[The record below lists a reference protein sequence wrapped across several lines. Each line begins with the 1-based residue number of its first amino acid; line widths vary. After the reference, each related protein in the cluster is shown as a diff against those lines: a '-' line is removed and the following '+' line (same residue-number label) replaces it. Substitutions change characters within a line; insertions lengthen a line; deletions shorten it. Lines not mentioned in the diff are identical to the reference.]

1 MDDGDIYD
9 EAVDVRELHKNDEN
23 LIDGWTTENPAERDR
38 RIEKH
43 MEEHGRI
50 LDGNDKNRK

>member
-1 MDDGDIYD
+1 M
-9 EAVDVRELHKNDEN
+9 DVRELHKNDEN